1 MLFTMSDSHDN
12 PQAGV
17 NDTAIILP
25 IMAVV
30 LILSI
35 IPPAII
41 LVCARIAHRK
51 S

>member
-1 MLFTMSDSHDN
+1 MSDSRND
-12 PQAGV
+12 PQTDV
-17 NDTAIILP
+17 NATAIILP
-25 IMAVV
+25 IMTMV

-41 LVCARIAHRK
+41 LICVRIAHRK